1 MNQRILLII
10 IIINSS
16 YPVFAFNPDS
26 LVQAG
31 NRYDVCNDCQKPADT
46 YQVVIDSGFIAPELY
61 FNLGNAYYRMNNYAL
76 AILNYERALL
86 LAPANKDIKFNLE
99 LANAHVVDKIDI
111 IPEFFLKRWLRE
123 LIRTATS
130 NMWAIL
136 SMSAFVVFIMLL
148 MTYLFSARRLIKQ
161 LSFYMFIIS
170 FMLSVLCFIFS
181 AQRRKMLMERQNAII
196 VAPSVTAKSSPDEYG
211 TNLFI
216 LHEGTKVE
224 VTDSVNL
231 WDEIKISNGSKGWIQ
246 KSAFERI

>member
-10 IIINSS
+10 IIINLFC
-16 YPVFAFNPDS
+16 PVFAFNPDS

-31 NRYDVCNDCQKPADT
+31 NSYYVSNDYQKAADT
-46 YQVVIDSGFIAPELY
+46 YQLVIDSGFAAPELY
-61 FNLGNAYYRMNNYAL
+61 FNLGNSYYRMNNFAL

-111 IPEFFLKRWLRE
+111 IPAFFLKRWLRDFTE
-123 LIRTATS
+123 IATS
-130 NMWAIL
+130 NTWAIL
-136 SMSAFVVFIMLL
+136 SMSAFVLFLILL
-148 MTYLFSARRLIKQ
+148 MTYLFSAKRFIKQ
-161 LSFYMFIIS
+161 LSFFTFIIS
-170 FMLSVLCFIFS
+170 FMISVICFVFS
-181 AQRRKMLMERQNAII
+181 AQRMKMLTERQHAII

-211 TNLFI
+211 TSLFI

-224 VTDSVNL
+224 VVDSVDL
-231 WDEIKISNGSKGWIQ
+231 WNEIKISNGNKGWIQ

>member
-10 IIINSS
+10 IIINLFC
-16 YPVFAFNPDS
+16 PVFAFNPDS

-31 NRYDVCNDCQKPADT
+31 NRYYVSNDYQKAANI
-46 YQVVIDSGFIAPELY
+46 YQLVIDSGFAAPELY
-61 FNLGNAYYRMNNYAL
+61 FNLGNSYYRMNNYAL

-111 IPEFFLKRWLRE
+111 IPEFFLKRWLRD
-123 LIRTATS
+123 LTKIATS
-130 NMWAIL
+130 NTWAII
-136 SMSAFVVFIMLL
+136 SMSAFILFLILL
-148 MTYLFSARRLIKQ
+148 MTYLFSAKRLMKQ
-161 LSFYMFIIS
+161 LSFYTFIFS
-170 FMLSVLCFIFS
+170 FMISVICFVFS
-181 AQRRKMLMERQNAII
+181 AQRRKMLTERQHAII

-224 VTDSVNL
+224 VVDSVDPWN
-231 WDEIKISNGSKGWIQ
+231 EIKISNGNKGWIQ

>member
-10 IIINSS
+10 IIINLFC
-16 YPVFAFNPDS
+16 PVFAFNPDS

-31 NRYDVCNDCQKPADT
+31 NRYYVSNDYQKAADI
-46 YQVVIDSGFIAPELY
+46 YQLVIDSGFAAPELY
-61 FNLGNAYYRMNNYAL
+61 FNLGNSYYRMNNYAL

-111 IPEFFLKRWLRE
+111 IPEFFLKRWLRD
-123 LIRTATS
+123 LTKIATS
-130 NMWAIL
+130 NTWAIL
-136 SMSAFVVFIMLL
+136 SMSAFILFLILL
-148 MTYLFSARRLIKQ
+148 MTYLFSAKRLMKQ
-161 LSFYMFIIS
+161 LSFYTFIIS
-170 FMLSVLCFIFS
+170 FMISVICFVFS
-181 AQRRKMLMERQNAII
+181 AQRRKMLTERQHAII
-196 VAPSVTAKSSPDEYG
+196 LAPSVTAKSSPDEYG

-224 VTDSVNL
+224 VVDSVDL
-231 WDEIKISNGSKGWIQ
+231 WNEIRISNGNKGWIQ